1 MNRRIDIRIVTPD
14 GHRPYP
20 EAVEAAF
27 GMDIDYAVLQAR
39 CRRAGSRA
47 GGVVVGALRGAAND
61 TRLSDN

>member
-14 GHRPYP
+14 GHRPYL

-39 CRRAGSRA
+39 CRRSRISCRRSC
-47 GGVVVGALRGAAND
+47 GGGAAA
-61 TRLSDN
+61 RRGKRYAAL